1 MRSVSCK
8 RCLLCIWK
16 ICPTFFVYRVSQV
29 SSILGLY
36 FEKPCALTTELNNL
50 RGKAASHRNKTFDEY
65 NLRGEKRDVVN
76 LKSNKYT
83 SFGEI
88 MDEVNFYNKYL
99 HN

>member
-1 MRSVSCK
+1 MSTLYLENLSN
-8 RCLLCIWK
+8 
-16 ICPTFFVYRVSQV
+16 FFAYRVSQV

-50 RGKAASHRNKTFDEY
+50 RGKAASHRNKRFDEY
-65 NLRGEKRDVVN
+65 NLRGEKTDVVN

-88 MDEVNFYNKYL
+88 MDEVNFTTNIYIIDV
-99 HN
+99 